1 MNVRKD
7 IVHYIYVLYTALSI
21 PLTVFILNALWL
33 VPHAS
38 LYVLFENLRS
48 KMMLHFIL
56 LAVAGLIVIPVDHL
70 STQY

>member
-1 MNVRKD
+1 MKVRKD
-7 IVHYIYVLYTALSI
+7 IVDYIYVLYTALSI

-38 LYVLFENLRS
+38 LYVLFRS